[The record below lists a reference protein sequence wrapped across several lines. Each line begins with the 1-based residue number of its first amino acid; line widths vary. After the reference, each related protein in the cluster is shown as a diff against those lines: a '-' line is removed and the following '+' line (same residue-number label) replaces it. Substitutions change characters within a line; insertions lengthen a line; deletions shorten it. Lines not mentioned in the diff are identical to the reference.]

1 VGSVDHHH
9 RGVAPLDAAHHLA
22 PVGEQAKYLDVGT
35 IYDALAHGKEAI
47 RVAVLI
53 LSGKPVD
60 CPDATCL
67 AKGRVTTQENIA
79 TTENL
84 WSRQQAAF
92 QASPMHPPRPGH
104 ESRVA
109 VPPPPHHEF
118 ASAAAA
124 QAEACHASEG

>member
-1 VGSVDHHH
+1 MFLASDFCLPSVQSALEGAGKWAP
-9 RGVAPLDAAHHLA
+9 RGDSKHTWIATQDMFPEAVKAMED
-22 PVGEQAKYLDVGT
+22 KYLDVGT

-79 TTENL
+79 TIENL
-84 WSRQQAAF
+84 WSRQ
-92 QASPMHPPRPGH
+92 
-104 ESRVA
+104 
-109 VPPPPHHEF
+109 
-118 ASAAAA
+118 
-124 QAEACHASEG
+124 